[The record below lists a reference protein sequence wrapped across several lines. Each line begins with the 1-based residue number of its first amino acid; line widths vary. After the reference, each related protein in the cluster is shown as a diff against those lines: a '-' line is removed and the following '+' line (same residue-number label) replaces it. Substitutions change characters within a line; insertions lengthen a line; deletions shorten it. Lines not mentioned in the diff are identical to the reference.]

1 VLSSVSIPPHYEWY
15 KDADNGDD
23 ELNILLSLAFLLVDD
38 CFCVFNYR
46 SHVMQANGPG
56 VDQCRKERRLVVGNA
71 IKKKSAFQ
79 ELRRDDRMNSHV
91 PQCPTNVIG
100 HIGAM
105 SSQSME
111 WLRCV
116 AARTSFEL
124 ELYPYS

>member
-1 VLSSVSIPPHYEWY
+1 MSCRRTVLGSINAERSEGW
-15 KDADNGDD
+15 
-23 ELNILLSLAFLLVDD
+23 LLATQL
-38 CFCVFNYR
+38 
-46 SHVMQANGPG
+46 
-56 VDQCRKERRLVVGNA
+56 
-71 IKKKSAFQ
+71 KKKSAFQ